1 MTLGYIGLG
10 IMGNFMAQNLIRAGH
25 ALGVWNRTSDKARE
39 VVDLGATL
47 YQSPA
52 EVAKHSDI
60 VFINVTDSADVE
72 EVIFSINGIA
82 SAIARGSIVIDHSTI
97 SPAVTRNIHERLLQQ
112 GVHFLDSPVSGGDIG
127 AKNGTLSI
135 MVGGESPSFEA
146 ALPVLRAVGKSITHV
161 GPSGMGQLCKLCN
174 QVALFS
180 TLAGVCEAVV
190 LARAGGLDP
199 AMMMQVV
206 GAGAGASWQLA
217 NVGPKVLSEDFAPG
231 FSIDLALKDMKLV
244 EQSITELGLD
254 LYAIAAATDYL
265 RTVQEQGGGKLATP
279 AMIRGI

>member
-1 MTLGYIGLG
+1 
-10 IMGNFMAQNLIRAGH
+10 MGNLMAQNLIRAGH
-25 ALGVWNRTSDKARE
+25 KLDVWNRTSDKARE

-72 EVIFSINGIA
+72 EVIFSAHGIA
-82 SAIARGSIVIDHSTI
+82 STIARGAIVVDHSTI
-97 SPAVTRNIHERLLQQ
+97 SPAVTRKIHERLLQQ
-112 GVHFLDSPVSGGDIG
+112 GVQFLDAPVSGGDIG

-180 TLAGVCEAVV
+180 TLAGVCEAVA

-199 AMMMQVV
+199 ATMMQVV

-254 LYAIAAATDYL
+254 LYAITAATDYL
-265 RTVQEQGGGKLATP
+265 RTVQKQGGGKLATP